1 MGPGAGDADVDVDG
15 ACAWEVV
22 VGAGE
27 VDVEV
32 VLGRWERR
40 AWMRAVR

>member
-15 ACAWEVV
+15 ACAW
-22 VGAGE
+22 E